1 MGKYSLNK
9 TPVDVLH
16 DFASKV
22 KVLRKE
28 YALTQPELAKKSGV
42 SIGSIRRF
50 EQTGQI
56 SLVSLLKILNVLGR
70 LNDMEE
76 ILKSNKKEN
85 IENLF
90 SDKTRK

>member
-9 TPVDVLH
+9 TPIDVLY
-16 DFASKV
+16 DLASKV

-28 YALTQPELAKKSGV
+28 YALTQPELAKRSGV
-42 SIGSIRRF
+42 SIGSLRRF

-56 SLVSLLKILNVLGR
+56 SLASLLKILNILGR
-70 LNDMEE
+70 LSDMEE

>member
-9 TPVDVLH
+9 TPQDVLH
-16 DFASKV
+16 DLASKV

-28 YALTQPELAKKSGV
+28 QTLTQPELAKKSGV
-42 SIGSIRRF
+42 SIGSLRRF

-56 SLVSLLKILNVLGR
+56 SLASLLKILNVLGR
-70 LNDMEE
+70 LGDMEG
-76 ILKSNKKEN
+76 ILTSHHHKN
-85 IENLF
+85 IEKYF

>member
-1 MGKYSLNK
+1 MGKYGLNK
-9 TPVDVLH
+9 TPKDVLY
-16 DFASKV
+16 DLASKV
-22 KVLRKE
+22 KVLRKDC
-28 YALTQPELAKKSGV
+28 ALTQPALAKKSGV

-56 SLVSLLKILNVLGR
+56 SLASLLRLLNVLGR